1 MDICQPDVPT
11 AEAVSQFL
19 MIDAEKVQHIRV
31 KVMNSQLIFHD
42 AIAVFVSGAIDRAT
56 FDSSPRHPK
65 AKSLWIVIAAVGPLG
80 EWSPAK
86 FSAKHEK
93 GGIE

>member
-31 KVMNSQLIFHD
+31 KVMT
-42 AIAVFVSGAIDRAT
+42 VS
-56 FDSSPRHPK
+56 
-65 AKSLWIVIAAVGPLG
+65 L
-80 EWSPAK
+80 
-86 FSAKHEK
+86 FSTTR
-93 GGIE
+93 